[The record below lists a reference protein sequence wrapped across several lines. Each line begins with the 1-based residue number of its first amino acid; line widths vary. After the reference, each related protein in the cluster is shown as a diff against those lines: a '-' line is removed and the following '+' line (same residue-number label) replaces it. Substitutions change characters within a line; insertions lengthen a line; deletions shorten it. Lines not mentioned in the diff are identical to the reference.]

1 MAKVVKFPT
10 PTPVAEKFGPQ
21 RVQKKKEGG
30 PSKNGQLNLFAG
42 GKVVRM
48 NQLSPFEEALLLDD
62 TGDKEAA
69 KAQYEKAIHEGDSIA
84 DAYCN
89 VGILESQDN
98 NYAKAIDFFT
108 RCLKQD
114 PRHYEAHYNLANL
127 YAEVG
132 NFTLAKIHYETAIE
146 VEPTFSN
153 SYFNLAL
160 TLAMSKSFQ
169 EAVNVL
175 NQYRELTPTEDHSI
189 TDDLIRKLTTL

>member
-10 PTPVAEKFGPQ
+10 PVPEKFGPQ

-69 KAQYEKAIHEGDSIA
+69 KAQYVKAIHEGDSIA

-89 VGILESQDN
+89 VGILESQDS

-175 NQYRELTPTEDHSI
+175 NQYRELTPTEDHTI
-189 TDDLIRKLTTL
+189 TDDLIRKLASL